1 MPPQSACVLCWR
13 VRAVPQG
20 GATRVCVCVWWH
32 PPEVGQLAT
41 TCTRTCASC
50 QLLSSWGQAL
60 TGGGVHLQ
68 QNGAVSSSQHE
79 EGRSRAFM
87 GSGYSLSGDSSA
99 PVERNED
106 EKKIRHTITMWSN
119 GFTVD
124 DGPLRRTVRLS
135 AWLHPNQLCI

>member
-1 MPPQSACVLCWR
+1 MPQSLCCVGACAQCR
-13 VRAVPQG
+13 RTVP
-20 GATRVCVCVWWH
+20 CVW
-32 PPEVGQLAT
+32 V
-41 TCTRTCASC
+41 C
-50 QLLSSWGQAL
+50 L
-60 TGGGVHLQ
+60 TGGGLLLQ